1 MELRIDLN
9 DFNANFTI
17 FSLGSITA
25 EKLEEKVTETKLDED
40 TASKVKTGEIRVAK
54 NGDKFA
60 PKLIR
65 GKKTYNAT
73 DLKIIAKTDDGESE
87 LKNCSVRLMNPADL
101 ELGARYRAEGVVL
114 YKSWSSQNSFGV
126 NHQFHIEK
134 LVKVGAEN
142 NPKQG

>member
-1 MELRIDLN
+1 MEIKVDLN

-17 FSLGSITA
+17 FSLGSTKA
-25 EKLEEKVTETKLDED
+25 DKLKVTKGKDD
-40 TASKVKTGEIRVAK
+40 NGKEI
-54 NGDKFA
+54 D
-60 PKLIR
+60 KLIR
-65 GKKTYNAT
+65 GKKTWNVPG
-73 DLKIIAKTDDGESE
+73 LKIIFKSEDGEAE
-87 LKNCSVRLMNPADL
+87 VPNCSVRVMNTLDIEPYTK
-101 ELGARYRAEGVVL
+101 YRAEGVVL